1 MRLNALALTIR
12 GILMAAKA
20 TSIRGIMSASLLA
33 SVLALGGCGAGGV
46 DVEFDAPILN
56 AAGINLTSKKKD
68 ESDLPERPG
77 LVVPPSTA
85 KLPEPGERQAN
96 AAQQNWPDDPDLKKK
111 DEAEAKQAARDK
123 YCAEGDWSGKGG
135 ISEYDKALGREQR
148 CPSKLG
154 EAVSKTLGGRPA
166 KDE

>member
-1 MRLNALALTIR
+1 MRLNAWTSTIR
-12 GILMAAKA
+12 GIPMAAK
-20 TSIRGIMSASLLA
+20 TTFRGVMSVSALA
-33 SVLALGGCGAGGV
+33 SVMALAGCGAAGGV
-46 DVEFDAPILN
+46 DFEFDAPILN

-77 LVVPPSTA
+77 LVVPPSTS
-85 KLPEPGERQAN
+85 KLPEPGERRAN
-96 AAQQNWPDDPDLKKK
+96 AEQNWPDDPDVKKK
-111 DEAEAKQAARDK
+111 NEADAKQAARDK

-154 EAVSKTLGGRPA
+154 ESVSKTLGGRPA